1 MPLLHSRLYKNY
13 SWKYMKKTLMAV
25 VLFTQSFF
33 LYSEDKIESDESVYT
48 VYLIRHA
55 EKDTHY
61 LNKKNPPLNSC
72 GIERSNQISHFFNNI
87 TLEEIYSTHYKRT
100 NSTAAPIAKTKNIE
114 VKHRTIINNSEIKKS
129 ITIAEKLMKAHGR
142 IVVRKPGT
150 ESKIRVMG
158 ESENK
163 KLLVKCID
171 IISKKIR

>member
-1 MPLLHSRLYKNY
+1 
-13 SWKYMKKTLMAV
+13 MKKTLMAV

-114 VKHRTIINNSEIKKS
+114 VKHYNPSKLKTFYTQIIQKKVNTLIVGHSNTTNVLAGLLSKTQLDQIPENVYNLIYQVTIFNGVTQLQIFQQPDECLNNK
-129 ITIAEKLMKAHGR
+129 
-142 IVVRKPGT
+142 
-150 ESKIRVMG
+150 
-158 ESENK
+158 
-163 KLLVKCID
+163 
-171 IISKKIR
+171 